1 MTLHAAKGLEF
12 DTVFLP
18 GWEEGLFPNQRSLD
32 GGGTTALEEERRL
45 AHVGMTRARKM
56 LRISFAQSRRTF
68 AEWQSAIPSRFID
81 ELPMESVEVAAEAS
95 VWGQAYSR
103 DDDETYGEPVE
114 KPWDSPGRRRMR
126 RHSKRGVTRDGQLIE
141 ARAELVDYDERATG
155 SFSEGD
161 RVFHQK
167 FGYGL
172 IESIDGNRL
181 EIQFDKAG
189 SKKVIDSF
197 VRRA

>member
-1 MTLHAAKGLEF
+1 
-12 DTVFLP
+12 
-18 GWEEGLFPNQRSLD
+18 
-32 GGGTTALEEERRL
+32 
-45 AHVGMTRARKM
+45 MTRARKM

-81 ELPMESVEVAAEAS
+81 ELPMDSVEVAAEAS
-95 VWGQAYSR
+95 VWGQTYAR
-103 DDDETYGEPVE
+103 EDDESYGESVE

-126 RHSKRGVTRDGQLIE
+126 RRNTNRGVTRDGQLIE
-141 ARAELVDYDERATG
+141 ARAELVDYDERPVG
-155 SFSEGD
+155 SYTEGD

-167 FGYGL
+167 FGYGQ

-189 SKKVIDSF
+189 TKKVIDSF
-197 VRRA
+197 VRPA